1 MGGVTGSHDIHDLNA
16 EAWNQTGDWYRERLP
31 HTADRLAQGGVT
43 LQSTELK
50 LLSRLGPL
58 EAWCERAVH
67 LQCAAGFDTLSLL
80 NLGVHEVVGIDIADE
95 LIETARGLAAQLD
108 AAADFVVS
116 DVLDTPEELAGTAD
130 LVFTGKGALHWMFDL
145 RGWARTVRRL
155 LRPGG
160 WLVLYDFHPMM
171 WLFASGSASMTP
183 SGVSYFAPVISYHE
197 WPTNHV
203 GDLDLPD
210 GEQLLPKKLRPW
222 PPSAVMQ
229 ALLDQGLR
237 IGAFGEYPD
246 SVNGPWAAY
255 PQWSDADRRKVAT
268 TYSIMAQAVES

>member
-1 MGGVTGSHDIHDLNA
+1 MTGSHDIHGLNA
-16 EAWNQTGDWYRERLP
+16 QAWNQTGDWYREHL
-31 HTADRLAQGGVT
+31 TQTVDVLAQGDVT
-43 LQSTELK
+43 LQPIELK

-80 NLGVHEVVGIDIADE
+80 NLGAHEVVGIDIADE
-95 LIETARGLAAQLD
+95 LIDIARGLAARLG

-130 LVFTGKGALHWMFDL
+130 LIFTGKGALHWMFDL

-171 WLFASGSASMTP
+171 WLFAGGSASMAL
-183 SGVSYFAPVISYHE
+183 SGVSYFAPVISYRE
-197 WPTNHV
+197 WPSHHM

-229 ALLDQGLR
+229 ALLDQDLR

-246 SVNGPWAAY
+246 SVNGQWAAY
-255 PQWSDADRRKVAT
+255 PQWSDPDRRKVAT
-268 TYSIMAQAVES
+268 TYSIMVQAPEP